1 MEAIY
6 SQQLSTLPIYLITGV
21 FLGAFY
27 DLVRIIR
34 CIFGVEYYSKN
45 KYFKL
50 KNLKSKKNSKI
61 SSIKENIV
69 MLITDILFFLFSG
82 IIIAIIVYYANSG
95 IVRWYI
101 FVCCILGFLA
111 YYFTLGKLVI
121 RIANTVGIII
131 RSIFSQI
138 VYLFIYPLKPIVLL
152 TMRLFVSIKLKIN
165 SREDKKTED
174 IREILLSYGK

>member
-45 KYFKL
+45 KL

-138 VYLFIYPLKPIVLL
+138 VYLFIYPLKPFVLL
-152 TMRLFVSIKLKIN
+152 TKRLFVSIKSKIY
-165 SREDKKTED
+165 SREGKKTED

>member
-69 MLITDILFFLFSG
+69 MLITDILFFLFS
-82 IIIAIIVYYANSG
+82 IMQIAVLLDGTYL
-95 IVRWYI
+95 
-101 FVCCILGFLA
+101 FVAFLGFL
-111 YYFTLGKLVI
+111 L
-121 RIANTVGIII
+121 IILHW
-131 RSIFSQI
+131 
-138 VYLFIYPLKPIVLL
+138 V
-152 TMRLFVSIKLKIN
+152 N
-165 SREDKKTED
+165 W
-174 IREILLSYGK
+174 